1 VVIIDTNVALRFLTG
16 DDPAQAARARD
27 LVAAG
32 PVLLLTTVILETAW
46 VLRTVYR
53 LPKAEIVAKLRDLA
67 GVTNVA
73 LEDPDRVARALLFME
88 GGMEYA
94 DAMHLAALGEGES
107 FATFDSDLRRLA
119 RRSGEQRVFEV

>member
-1 VVIIDTNVALRFLTG
+1 MVVIDTNVALRFLTG

-27 LVAAG
+27 LISAG

-53 LPKAEIVAKLRDLA
+53 LPRAEVVAKLRDLA
-67 GVTNVA
+67 GVTNIM
-73 LEDPDRVARALLFME
+73 LEDPDRVARALRFMD

-94 DAMHLAALGEGES
+94 DAVHLASLGEDET
-107 FATFDSDLRRLA
+107 FATFDADLRRIA
-119 RRSGEQRVFEV
+119 SRSGEQRVVEV